1 MQTFACGY
9 CIFLMQK
16 KNNILK
22 RNVTL
27 HQNNYLYKRLTL
39 INVMMK
45 QVNIQFPLRMLGLLL
60 GLFLSVGAFAQ
71 IEVKGHVKD
80 ATGEPIIGAT
90 VRVAG
95 TQTATVSDF
104 DGNFVLKAN
113 QGADITISYVGYQQ
127 ATVKAAPSLT
137 VTLQDDQTVL
147 QDVVVIG
154 YGTVRKSDATG
165 SVMSVEADQL
175 NKGLATSPADLLQ
188 GKTPGVQ
195 ITTNSGAP
203 GAGSTIRIRGGS
215 SLSASNDPLIVIDGL
230 PISSTEISGG
240 DVLNTINPNDIESFS
255 ILKDASATAIY
266 GSRASNGVILITTK
280 KGKAGS
286 KPRVNVDM
294 SGSFKTVAKKVD
306 VLGADAFREFFMA
319 NYGDNADAVA
329 ALGNANT
336 KWQDE
341 IYRSAFSEEI
351 NASVTGGYVS
361 KESTFKMPYRVSA
374 GFLNND
380 GTLKTTGMSRG
391 TVGINLTPTLLN
403 DRLTINLNGKG
414 VFTHNSYADEGA
426 IGAAVQYD
434 PLKPVDSMWMSNGAP
449 NTMSTLNP
457 VAMLN
462 QQNKDSYVRRFVGNA
477 QFDYKFKFLPGLRAN
492 LNLGLDFSTTTGW
505 NISDQYSEVSYHD
518 KVQNG
523 TGAWEKYTQLR
534 RDQTL
539 EFYLAYAKE
548 LKEIYSRF
556 DVLAGYSWQRF
567 YNKTTDKKIANDGS
581 GQEYDVSKPIFM
593 TESYLVSFYGR
604 LNYTL
609 LDRYLLTFTLRDDG
623 TSRFQ
628 NNKWGLFPSAALAW
642 RISEEPFMKNADW
655 LSNLK
660 LRLGYG
666 ITGQQNINQGDYP
679 SIPTVHTNQGGSY
692 YMFGNGIVVP
702 ITAKGYASQIKWE
715 ETTTYNIGLDFGFA
729 RNRINGSID
738 VYKRKTNDLLNKVPV
753 ASGTNLTNYL
763 LMNVGDMEN
772 KGIEAALNVVP
783 IEKKDLRWE
792 IGFNI
797 AYNKNKI
804 TRLTAS
810 DDPSYLGVEAG
821 DISGGVGN
829 KIQIQQVGNPINS
842 FYVYQQVYDE
852 AGKPLEGVYVDR
864 NFDGQITD
872 DDRYVYYKPDA
883 DVNLGLNTEL
893 SYKKWTLSASLR
905 SSLGNYVYN
914 NVASNTEMKADMWTN
929 NFICNRVSTAP
940 YSNFAQAQYK
950 SDYYV
955 QNASFLKLDKVT
967 LAYNIAPW
975 VRVNFTA
982 QNIFTITKYDGVDPE
997 VANGI
1002 DNNMYPRS
1010 RNFILGAS
1018 FNF

>member
-1 MQTFACGY
+1 
-9 CIFLMQK
+9 
-16 KNNILK
+16 
-22 RNVTL
+22 
-27 HQNNYLYKRLTL
+27 
-39 INVMMK
+39 MMK
-45 QVNIQFPLRMLGLLL
+45 QVNIQFPLRMLGLIL
-60 GLFLSVGAFAQ
+60 GLFLSVSAFAQ

-80 ATGEPIIGAT
+80 ATGEAIIGAT
-90 VRVAG
+90 VRVDG
-95 TQTATVSDF
+95 TQTATVTDF

-113 QGADITISYVGYQQ
+113 QGANITISYVGYQN
-127 ATVKAAPSLT
+127 ATVKAAPSVE
-137 VTLQDDQTVL
+137 VTLVDDETVL

-154 YGTVRKSDATG
+154 YGSVRKSDATG
-165 SVMSVEADQL
+165 SVTSVEADQL

-195 ITTNSGAP
+195 VTTNSGAP
-203 GAGSTIRIRGGS
+203 GAGAKIRIRGGS

-240 DVLNTINPNDIESFS
+240 DLLNTINPNDIESFS

-280 KGKAGS
+280 KGKAGA
-286 KPRVNVDM
+286 KPRINVDM
-294 SGSFKTVAKKVD
+294 SGTFKTVAKKVD
-306 VLGADAFREFFMA
+306 VLSAEAFRDFFVA
-319 NYGDNADAVA
+319 NYGDNADAMA

-341 IYRSAFSEEI
+341 IYRNAFAEEI

-361 KESTFKMPYRVSA
+361 KEQVFKMPYRVSA

-391 TVGINLTPTLLN
+391 TVGFNLTPTLLN
-403 DRLTINLNGKG
+403 DRLTINLNAKG
-414 VFTHNSYADEGA
+414 VFTHNKFADEGA
-426 IGAAVQYD
+426 IGAAVQYN
-434 PLKPVDSMWMSNGAP
+434 PLKPVDHKWESNGAP

-457 VAMLN
+457 VAMLDE
-462 QQNKDSYVRRFVGNA
+462 QHKSSYIRRFIGNA
-477 QFDYKFKFLPGLRAN
+477 QFDYKFKFLDGLRAN
-492 LNLGLDFSTTTGW
+492 LNIGIDYSTTSGW
-505 NISDQYSEVSYHD
+505 NVTDEGSEISYHN
-518 KVQNG
+518 KVENG
-523 TGAWEKYTQLR
+523 TGLWEKYTQKR
-534 RDQTL
+534 NDKTL
-539 EFYLAYAKE
+539 EFYLAYARE

-556 DVLAGYSWQRF
+556 DVLAGYSWQHF
-567 YNKTTDKKIANDGS
+567 YNETTSEKESNDGHHTRLY
-581 GQEYDVSKPIFM
+581 GDPTLFK
-593 TESYLVSFYGR
+593 TESYLISFYGR
-604 LNYTL
+604 LNYTFM
-609 LDRYLLTFTLRDDG
+609 DRYLLTFTIRDDG

-628 NNKWGLFPSAALAW
+628 NNKWGVFPSAALAW
-642 RISEEPFMKNADW
+642 RVNEEPFLRNVDW

-660 LRLGYG
+660 LRLGWG

-679 SIPTVHTNQGGSY
+679 SIATYHTNQHGSY
-692 YMFGNGIVVP
+692 YWFGNNEIIP
-702 ITAKGYASQIKWE
+702 ITPKGYAAQIKWE
-715 ETTTYNIGLDFGFA
+715 ETTTYNIGLDFGFM

-738 VYKRKTNDLLNKVPV
+738 VYKRKTNDLLNRVPV
-753 ASGTNLTNYL
+753 AAGTNLTNYL

-772 KGIEAALNVVP
+772 KGIEVALNVVP
-783 IEKKDLRWE
+783 FEKKDLRWE
-792 IGFNI
+792 LGVNVS
-797 AYNKNKI
+797 YNKNEI
-804 TRLTAS
+804 TKLTAS
-810 DDPSYLGVEAG
+810 DDPSYPGVETG
-821 DISGGVGN
+821 GISGGVGN
-829 KIQIQQVGNPINS
+829 NIQIQKVGNPINS
-842 FYVYQQVYDE
+842 FYVLQQVYDE

-864 NFDGQITD
+864 NHDGQITD

-883 DVNLGLNTEL
+883 DVNIGFNTEL
-893 SYKKWTLSASLR
+893 NYKKWTLSAAFR
-905 SSLGNYVYN
+905 ASLGNYVYN

-940 YSNFAQAQYK
+940 ETNFQQAQYK

-967 LAYNIAPW
+967 LAYNIASW

-982 QNIFTITKYDGVDPE
+982 QNVFTITKYKGVDPE

>member
-1 MQTFACGY
+1 
-9 CIFLMQK
+9 
-16 KNNILK
+16 
-22 RNVTL
+22 
-27 HQNNYLYKRLTL
+27 
-39 INVMMK
+39 MK

-71 IEVKGHVKD
+71 IDVKGHVKD

-90 VRVAG
+90 VRVANS
-95 TQTATVSDF
+95 QAATITDF

-113 QGADITISYVGYQQ
+113 QGADITISYVGYQT
-127 ATVKAAPSLT
+127 ATVKAAPNLT
-137 VTLQDDQTVL
+137 VTLQDDQTIL

-154 YGTVRKSDATG
+154 YGTVKKSDATG

-203 GAGSTIRIRGGS
+203 GAGSKIRIRGGS

-230 PISSTEISGG
+230 PISSTDISGG

-266 GSRASNGVILITTK
+266 GSRASTGVILITTK
-280 KGKAGS
+280 KGKAGA
-286 KPRVNVDM
+286 KPRINVDM
-294 SGSFKTVAKKVD
+294 SGTFKTVAKKVD

-329 ALGNANT
+329 ALGSANT
-336 KWQDE
+336 NWQDE
-341 IYRSAFSEEI
+341 IYQTAFAEEI

-361 KESTFKMPYRVSA
+361 KEKTFKMPYRVSA

-380 GTLKTTGMSRG
+380 GTLKTTAMNRS
-391 TVGINLTPTLLN
+391 TVGFNLTPTLLD

-426 IGAAVQYD
+426 IGAAVQYN
-434 PLKPVDSMWMSNGAP
+434 PLKPVDYKWESNGAP

-462 QQNKDSYVRRFVGNA
+462 EQNKDSYVRRFVGNA
-477 QFDYKFKFLPGLRAN
+477 QFDYKFKFLDGLRAN
-492 LNLGLDFSTTTGW
+492 LNLGLDISTTSGW
-505 NISDQYSEVSYHD
+505 NVSDYQSEISYHN
-518 KVQNG
+518 KIENG

-539 EFYLAYAKE
+539 EFYLAYARE
-548 LKEIYSRF
+548 LKEISSRF
-556 DVLAGYSWQRF
+556 DVMAGYSWQHF
-567 YNKTTDKKIANDGS
+567 YNETTNDKVANDGS
-581 GQEYDVSKPIFM
+581 NARIYGDPTLYK
-593 TESYLVSFYGR
+593 TESYLISFYGR

-609 LDRYLLTFTLRDDG
+609 LDRYLFTFTLRDDG

-642 RISEEPFMKNADW
+642 RISEEPFLQNVDW

-666 ITGQQNINQGDYP
+666 ITGQQNINSGDYP
-679 SIPTVHTNQGGSY
+679 SIATYHTNQSGSF
-692 YMFGNGIVVP
+692 YMFGNGVVIP
-702 ITAKGYASQIKWE
+702 VTPRGFDPDIKWE

-738 VYKRKTNDLLNKVPV
+738 VYKRKTKDLLNKVPV

-797 AYNKNKI
+797 AYNKNEI
-804 TRLTAS
+804 TKLTAS
-810 DDPSYLGVEAG
+810 EDPSYLGVETG
-821 DISGGVGN
+821 GISGGVGN
-829 KIQIQQVGNPINS
+829 NIQIQQVGNPINS
-842 FYVYQQVYDE
+842 FFVFQQVYGED
-852 AGKPLEGVYVDR
+852 GKPLEGVYVDR
-864 NFDGQITD
+864 NYDGQITD

-883 DVNLGLNTEL
+883 DVNIGLNTEL

-955 QNASFLKLDKVT
+955 QNASYLKLDKVT
-967 LAYNIAPW
+967 LAYNLTDW
-975 VRVNFTA
+975 CRLNFTA
-982 QNIFTITKYDGVDPE
+982 QNIFTITNYDGVDPE
-997 VANGI
+997 VGNGI

>member
-1 MQTFACGY
+1 
-9 CIFLMQK
+9 
-16 KNNILK
+16 
-22 RNVTL
+22 
-27 HQNNYLYKRLTL
+27 
-39 INVMMK
+39 MMK
-45 QVNIQFPLRMLGLLL
+45 QVNIQVPLRMLGLIL

-80 ATGEPIIGAT
+80 AAGEDIIGAT
-90 VRVAG
+90 VRVEG

-104 DGNFVLKAN
+104 DGNFVLKAKE
-113 QGADITISYVGYQQ
+113 GATLVVSYVGYQN
-127 ATVKAAPSLT
+127 ATVKAAPT
-137 VTLQDDQTVL
+137 VEVTLVDDETVL

-154 YGTVRKSDATG
+154 YGSVRKSDATG

-195 ITTNSGAP
+195 IVTNSGAP
-203 GAGSTIRIRGGS
+203 GAGAKIRIRGGS

-240 DVLNTINPNDIESFS
+240 DMLNTINPNDIESFS

-286 KPRVNVDM
+286 KPRINVDM
-294 SGSFKTVAKKVD
+294 SGTFKTVAKKVD
-306 VLGADAFREFFMA
+306 VLSADAFREFFMA
-319 NYGDNADAVA
+319 NYGTNADAVA

-336 KWQDE
+336 NWQDE
-341 IYRSAFSEEI
+341 IYRNTFAEEI
-351 NASVTGGYVS
+351 NASVSGGYVS
-361 KESTFKMPYRVSA
+361 GNKTFKMPYRVSA

-380 GTLKTTGMSRG
+380 GNLKTTGMSRTNFG
-391 TVGINLTPTLLN
+391 FNLTPTLFD

-414 VFTHNSYADEGA
+414 VFTHNKFADEGA
-426 IGAAVQYD
+426 IGSAIQYN
-434 PLKPVDSMWMSNGAP
+434 PLKSVDSKWESNGAP

-457 VAMLN
+457 VFQLN
-462 QQNKDSYVRRFVGNA
+462 EQHKSSYVRRFVGNA
-477 QFDYKFKFLPGLRAN
+477 QFDYKFKFLDGLRAN
-492 LNLGLDFSTTTGW
+492 LNLGLDISTTSGW
-505 NISDQYSEVSYHD
+505 NISDYQSEVSYHN
-518 KVQNG
+518 KAENG
-523 TGAWEKYTQLR
+523 TGLFEKYTQLR

-556 DVLAGYSWQRF
+556 DVLAGYSWQHF
-567 YNKTTDKKIANDGS
+567 YNKTTNEKVSNDGNNTYLY
-581 GQEYDVSKPIFM
+581 GDPTLFK
-593 TESYLVSFYGR
+593 TESFLISFYGR

-609 LDRYLLTFTLRDDG
+609 LDRYLLTFTIRDDG

-628 NNKWGLFPSAALAW
+628 NNKWGVFPSAALAW
-642 RISEEPFMKNADW
+642 RISEENFMKSADW

-660 LRLGYG
+660 LRLGWG

-679 SIPTVHTNQGGSY
+679 SIATYHTNQHGSL
-692 YMFGNGIVVP
+692 YMFGNNVIIP
-702 ITAKGYASQIKWE
+702 ITPKGYAPKIKWE
-715 ETTTYNIGLDFGFA
+715 ETTTYNIGLDFGFLG
-729 RNRINGSID
+729 NRINGSID
-738 VYKRKTNDLLNKVPV
+738 VYQRKTKDLLNKVPV

-763 LMNVGDMEN
+763 LTNVGDMEN
-772 KGIEAALNVVP
+772 KGIEGALNVVP
-783 IEKKDLRWE
+783 IEQKDLRLE

-797 AYNKNKI
+797 TYNKNKI

-810 DDPSYLGVEAG
+810 DDPSYPGVEDG
-821 DISGGVGN
+821 GISGGVGN
-829 KIQIQQVGNPINS
+829 KIQIQKVGNPMNS
-842 FYVYQQVYDE
+842 FYVLQQVYDE

-864 NFDGQITD
+864 NHDGQITD
-872 DDRYVYYKPDA
+872 DDRYVYYKPDP
-883 DVNLGLNTEL
+883 DVIIGLNTEL
-893 SYKKWTLSASLR
+893 SYKKWTFSAAFR
-905 SSLGNYVYN
+905 SFLGNYVYN

-940 YSNFAQAQYK
+940 YSNFQQAQYK

-967 LAYNIAPW
+967 VAYNIAPW

-982 QNIFTITKYDGVDPE
+982 QNVFTISKYDGVDPE

>member
-1 MQTFACGY
+1 
-9 CIFLMQK
+9 
-16 KNNILK
+16 
-22 RNVTL
+22 
-27 HQNNYLYKRLTL
+27 
-39 INVMMK
+39 MK
-45 QVNIQFPLRMLGLLL
+45 QVNIQVPLRMLGLIL

-80 ATGEPIIGAT
+80 AAGEDIIGAT
-90 VRVAG
+90 VRVDG

-104 DGNFVLKAN
+104 DGNFVLKAKE
-113 QGADITISYVGYQQ
+113 GATLVVSYVGYQN
-127 ATVKAAPSLT
+127 ATVKAAPFVE
-137 VTLQDDQTVL
+137 VTLQDDATVL

-195 ITTNSGAP
+195 IVSTSGAP
-203 GAGSTIRIRGGS
+203 GASSKIRIRGGS

-240 DVLNTINPNDIESFS
+240 DMLNTINPNDIESFS

-286 KPRVNVDM
+286 KPRINVDM
-294 SGSFKTVAKKVD
+294 SGTFKTVAKKVD
-306 VLGADAFREFFMA
+306 VLSADAFREFFMA
-319 NYGDNADAVA
+319 NYGTNADAVA

-336 KWQDE
+336 NWQNE
-341 IYRSAFSEEI
+341 IYRNTFAEEI
-351 NASVTGGYVS
+351 NASVSGGYVS
-361 KESTFKMPYRVSA
+361 GNKVFKMPYRVSA

-380 GTLKTTGMSRG
+380 GNLKTTGMSRG
-391 TVGINLTPTLLN
+391 NFGFNLTPTLFD

-414 VFTHNSYADEGA
+414 VFTHNKFADEGA
-426 IGAAVQYD
+426 IGSAIQYN
-434 PLKPVDSMWMSNGAP
+434 PLKPVDNKWESNGAP

-457 VAMLN
+457 VFQLN
-462 QQNKDSYVRRFVGNA
+462 EQHKSSYVRRFVGNA
-477 QFDYKFKFLPGLRAN
+477 QFDYKFKFLDGLRAN
-492 LNLGLDFSTTTGW
+492 LNLGLDISTTSGW
-505 NISDQYSEVSYHD
+505 NISDYQSEVSYHN
-518 KVQNG
+518 KVENG
-523 TGAWEKYTQLR
+523 TGLWEKYTQLR

-548 LKEIYSRF
+548 LKEINSRF
-556 DVLAGYSWQRF
+556 DVLAGYSWQHF
-567 YNKTTDKKIANDGS
+567 YNKTTNEKKSNDGNNKYLY
-581 GQEYDVSKPIFM
+581 GDPTLFK
-593 TESYLVSFYGR
+593 TESYLISFYGR
-604 LNYTL
+604 LNYTFM
-609 LDRYLLTFTLRDDG
+609 DRYLLTFTIRDDG

-628 NNKWGLFPSAALAW
+628 NNKWGVFPSAALAW
-642 RISEEPFMKNADW
+642 RINEENFMKNVDW

-660 LRLGYG
+660 LRLGWG

-679 SIPTVHTNQGGSY
+679 SIATYHTNQHGSL
-692 YMFGNGIVVP
+692 YMFGNNVIIP
-702 ITAKGYASQIKWE
+702 ITPKGYASQIKWE
-715 ETTTYNIGLDFGFA
+715 ETTTYNIGLDFGFLG
-729 RNRINGSID
+729 NRINGSID
-738 VYKRKTNDLLNKVPV
+738 VYMRKTKDLLNKVPV

-763 LMNVGDMEN
+763 LTNVGDMEN
-772 KGIEAALNVVP
+772 KGIEGALNVVP
-783 IEKKDLRWE
+783 IEQKDLRWE

-810 DDPSYLGVEAG
+810 DDPSYPGVEDG
-821 DISGGVGN
+821 GISGGVGN
-829 KIQIQQVGNPINS
+829 KIQIQKVGNPMNS
-842 FYVYQQVYDE
+842 FYVLQQVYDE
-852 AGKPLEGVYVDR
+852 TGKPLEGIYVDR
-864 NFDGQITD
+864 NHDGQITD
-872 DDRYVYYKPDA
+872 DDRYVYYKPDP
-883 DVNLGLNTEL
+883 DVIIGLNTEL
-893 SYKKWTLSASLR
+893 SYKKWTLSAAFR
-905 SSLGNYVYN
+905 SFLGNYVYN

-940 YSNFAQAQYK
+940 YSNFKQAQYK

-955 QNASFLKLDKVT
+955 QNASFLKLDKIT

-982 QNIFTITKYDGVDPE
+982 QNVFTITKYDGVDPE

>member
-1 MQTFACGY
+1 
-9 CIFLMQK
+9 
-16 KNNILK
+16 
-22 RNVTL
+22 
-27 HQNNYLYKRLTL
+27 
-39 INVMMK
+39 MMK
-45 QVNIQFPLRMLGLLL
+45 QVNIHFPLRMLGLIL
-60 GLFLSVGAFAQ
+60 GLFLSVSAFAQ

-90 VRVAG
+90 VRVDG

-113 QGADITISYVGYQQ
+113 QGATIIISYVGYQN
-127 ATVKAAPSLT
+127 ATVKAAPNVE
-137 VTLQDDQTVL
+137 VTLVDDETVL

-203 GAGSTIRIRGGS
+203 GAGAKIRIRGGS

-230 PISSTEISGG
+230 PISSTDISGG

-280 KGKAGS
+280 KGKAGA
-286 KPRVNVDM
+286 KPRINVDM
-294 SGSFKTVAKKVD
+294 SGTFKTVAKKVD
-306 VLGADAFREFFMA
+306 VLGPEAFREFFMA

-329 ALGNANT
+329 ALGNASTN
-336 KWQDE
+336 WQDE
-341 IYRSAFSEEI
+341 IYKTAFAEEI

-361 KESTFKMPYRVSA
+361 GSKAFKMPYRVSA

-380 GTLKTTGMSRG
+380 GNLKTSGMTRG
-391 TVGINLTPTLLN
+391 TVGFNLTPTLLD
-403 DRLTINLNGKG
+403 DRLTINLNAKG

-434 PLKPVDSMWMSNGAP
+434 PLKPVDNKWESNGAP

-462 QQNKDSYVRRFVGNA
+462 EQNKDAYVRRFVGNA
-477 QFDYKFKFLPGLRAN
+477 QFDYKFKFLDGLRAN
-492 LNLGLDFSTTTGW
+492 LNLGLDYSTTSGW
-505 NISDQYSEVSYHD
+505 NVSDPGSEISYHN
-518 KVQNG
+518 KVENG
-523 TGAWEKYTQLR
+523 TGAWEKYTQTR

-539 EFYLAYAKE
+539 EFYLAYAKD
-548 LKEIYSRF
+548 LKQINSRF
-556 DVLAGYSWQRF
+556 DVLAGYSWQHF
-567 YNKTTDKKIANDGS
+567 YNKTTDQKIANDGS
-581 GQEYDVSKPIFM
+581 GVEYPVSKPLFK
-593 TESYLVSFYGR
+593 TESYLISFYGR

-609 LDRYLLTFTLRDDG
+609 LDRYLLTFTIRDDG

-628 NNKWGLFPSAALAW
+628 NNKWGVFPSAALAW
-642 RISEEPFMKNADW
+642 RISEENFLKNVDW

-660 LRLGYG
+660 LRLGWG
-666 ITGQQNINQGDYP
+666 ITGQQNINSGDYP
-679 SIPTVHTNQGGSY
+679 SIATYHTNQSGSL
-692 YMFGNGIVVP
+692 YMLGNSVVTP
-702 ITAKGYASQIKWE
+702 ITAKGYASNIKWE

-738 VYKRKTNDLLNKVPV
+738 LYKRVTKDLLNKVPV

-772 KGIEAALNVVP
+772 KGIEVALNFVP

-792 IGFNI
+792 FGVNV
-797 AYNKNKI
+797 AYNKNEI

-810 DDPSYLGVEAG
+810 DDPSYLGVETG

-829 KIQIQQVGNPINS
+829 HIQIHQVGNPISS
-842 FYVYQQVYDE
+842 FFVFQQVYDE

-864 NFDGQITD
+864 NHDGQITD
-872 DDRYVYYKPDA
+872 DDRYIYYKPDA
-883 DVNLGLNTEL
+883 DVNIGFNTEL

-940 YSNFAQAQYK
+940 YSNFAQAQYR

-955 QNASFLKLDKVT
+955 QNASYLKLDKVT
-967 LAYNIAPW
+967 LAYNITDW

-982 QNIFTITKYDGVDPE
+982 QNIFTITNYDGVDPE
-997 VANGI
+997 VGNGI

>member
-1 MQTFACGY
+1 
-9 CIFLMQK
+9 
-16 KNNILK
+16 
-22 RNVTL
+22 
-27 HQNNYLYKRLTL
+27 
-39 INVMMK
+39 MK
-45 QVNIQFPLRMLGLLL
+45 QVNIQVPLRMLGLIL

-80 ATGEPIIGAT
+80 ATGEDIIGAT
-90 VRVAG
+90 VRVEG

-113 QGADITISYVGYQQ
+113 EGATLVVSYVGYQN
-127 ATVKAAPSLT
+127 ATVKAAPT
-137 VTLQDDQTVL
+137 VEVTLVDDETVL

-154 YGTVRKSDATG
+154 YGSVRKSDATG

-195 ITTNSGAP
+195 IVTNSGAP
-203 GAGSTIRIRGGS
+203 GAGAKIRIRGGS

-240 DVLNTINPNDIESFS
+240 DMLNTINPNDIESFS

-286 KPRVNVDM
+286 KPRINVDM
-294 SGSFKTVAKKVD
+294 SGTFKTVAKKVD
-306 VLGADAFREFFMA
+306 VLSADAFREFFMA
-319 NYGDNADAVA
+319 NYGTNADAVA

-336 KWQDE
+336 NWQDE
-341 IYRSAFSEEI
+341 IYRNTFAEEI
-351 NASVTGGYVS
+351 NASVSGGYVS
-361 KESTFKMPYRVSA
+361 GNKTFKMPYRVSA

-380 GTLKTTGMSRG
+380 GNLKTTGMSRTNFG
-391 TVGINLTPTLLN
+391 FNLTPTLFD

-414 VFTHNSYADEGA
+414 VFTHNKFADEGA
-426 IGAAVQYD
+426 IGSAIQYN
-434 PLKPVDSMWMSNGAP
+434 PLKSVDSKWESNGAP

-457 VAMLN
+457 VFQLN
-462 QQNKDSYVRRFVGNA
+462 EQHKSSYVRRFVGNA
-477 QFDYKFKFLPGLRAN
+477 QFDYKFKFLDGLRAN
-492 LNLGLDFSTTTGW
+492 LNLGLDISTTSGW
-505 NISDQYSEVSYHD
+505 NISDYQSEVSYHN
-518 KVQNG
+518 KVENG
-523 TGAWEKYTQLR
+523 TGLFEKYTQLR

-556 DVLAGYSWQRF
+556 DVLAGYSWQHF
-567 YNKTTDKKIANDGS
+567 YNKTTNEKVSNDGNNTYLY
-581 GQEYDVSKPIFM
+581 GDPTLFK
-593 TESYLVSFYGR
+593 TESFLISFYGR

-609 LDRYLLTFTLRDDG
+609 LDRYLLTFTIRDDG

-628 NNKWGLFPSAALAW
+628 NNKWGVFPSAALAW
-642 RISEEPFMKNADW
+642 RISEENFMKNVDW

-660 LRLGYG
+660 LRLGWG

-679 SIPTVHTNQGGSY
+679 SIATYHTNQHGSL
-692 YMFGNGIVVP
+692 YMFGNNVIIP
-702 ITAKGYASQIKWE
+702 ITPKGYAPKIKWE
-715 ETTTYNIGLDFGFA
+715 ETTTYNIGLDFGFLG
-729 RNRINGSID
+729 NRINGSID
-738 VYKRKTNDLLNKVPV
+738 VYQRKTKDLLNKVPV

-763 LMNVGDMEN
+763 LTNVGDMEN
-772 KGIEAALNVVP
+772 KGIEGALNVVP
-783 IEKKDLRWE
+783 IEQKDLRLE

-797 AYNKNKI
+797 TYNKNKI

-810 DDPSYLGVEAG
+810 DDPSYPGVEDG
-821 DISGGVGN
+821 GISGGVGN
-829 KIQIQQVGNPINS
+829 KIQIQKVGNPMNS
-842 FYVYQQVYDE
+842 FYVLQQVYDE

-864 NFDGQITD
+864 NHDGQITD
-872 DDRYVYYKPDA
+872 DDRYVYYKPDP
-883 DVNLGLNTEL
+883 DVIIGLNTEL
-893 SYKKWTLSASLR
+893 SYKKWTFSAAFR
-905 SSLGNYVYN
+905 SFLGNYVYN

-940 YSNFAQAQYK
+940 YSNFQQAQYK

-967 LAYNIAPW
+967 VAYNIAPW

-982 QNIFTITKYDGVDPE
+982 QNVFTISKYDGVDPE

>member
-1 MQTFACGY
+1 
-9 CIFLMQK
+9 
-16 KNNILK
+16 
-22 RNVTL
+22 
-27 HQNNYLYKRLTL
+27 
-39 INVMMK
+39 MK
-45 QVNIQFPLRMLGLLL
+45 QVNIQVPLRMLGLIL

-80 ATGEPIIGAT
+80 AAGEDIIGAT
-90 VRVAG
+90 VRVEG

-104 DGNFVLKAN
+104 DGNFVLKAKE
-113 QGADITISYVGYQQ
+113 GATLVVSYVGYQN
-127 ATVKAAPSLT
+127 ATVKAAPT
-137 VTLQDDQTVL
+137 VEVTLVDDETVL

-154 YGTVRKSDATG
+154 YGSVRKSDATG

-195 ITTNSGAP
+195 IVTNSGAP
-203 GAGSTIRIRGGS
+203 GAGAKIRIRGGS

-240 DVLNTINPNDIESFS
+240 DMLNTINPNDIESFS

-286 KPRVNVDM
+286 KPRINVDM
-294 SGSFKTVAKKVD
+294 SGTFKTVAKKVD
-306 VLGADAFREFFMA
+306 VLSADAFREFFMA
-319 NYGDNADAVA
+319 NYGTNADAVA

-336 KWQDE
+336 NWQDE
-341 IYRSAFSEEI
+341 IYRNTFAEEI
-351 NASVTGGYVS
+351 NASVSGGYVS
-361 KESTFKMPYRVSA
+361 GNKTFKMPYRVSA

-380 GTLKTTGMSRG
+380 GNLKTTGMSRTNFG
-391 TVGINLTPTLLN
+391 FNLTPTLFD

-414 VFTHNSYADEGA
+414 VFTHNKFADEGA
-426 IGAAVQYD
+426 IGSAIQYN
-434 PLKPVDSMWMSNGAP
+434 PLKSVDSKWESNGAP

-457 VAMLN
+457 VFQLN
-462 QQNKDSYVRRFVGNA
+462 EQHKSSYVRRFVGNA
-477 QFDYKFKFLPGLRAN
+477 QFDYKFKFLDGLRAN
-492 LNLGLDFSTTTGW
+492 LNLGLDISTTSGW
-505 NISDQYSEVSYHD
+505 NISDYQSEVSYHN
-518 KVQNG
+518 KAENG
-523 TGAWEKYTQLR
+523 TGLFEKYTQLR

-556 DVLAGYSWQRF
+556 DVLAGYSWQHF
-567 YNKTTDKKIANDGS
+567 YNKTTNEKVSNDGNNTYLY
-581 GQEYDVSKPIFM
+581 GDPTLFK
-593 TESYLVSFYGR
+593 TESFLISFYGR

-609 LDRYLLTFTLRDDG
+609 LDRYLLTFTIRDDG

-628 NNKWGLFPSAALAW
+628 NNKWGVFPSAALAW
-642 RISEEPFMKNADW
+642 RISEENFMKSADW

-660 LRLGYG
+660 LRLGWG

-679 SIPTVHTNQGGSY
+679 SIATYHTNQHGSL
-692 YMFGNGIVVP
+692 YMFGNNVIIP
-702 ITAKGYASQIKWE
+702 ITPKGYAPQIKWE
-715 ETTTYNIGLDFGFA
+715 ETTTYNIGLDFGFLG
-729 RNRINGSID
+729 NRINGSID
-738 VYKRKTNDLLNKVPV
+738 VYQRKTKDLLNKVPV

-763 LMNVGDMEN
+763 LTNVGDMEN
-772 KGIEAALNVVP
+772 KGIEGALNVVP
-783 IEKKDLRWE
+783 IEQKDLRLE

-797 AYNKNKI
+797 TYNKNKI

-810 DDPSYLGVEAG
+810 DDPSYPGVEDG
-821 DISGGVGN
+821 GISGGVGN
-829 KIQIQQVGNPINS
+829 KIQIQKVGNPMNS
-842 FYVYQQVYDE
+842 FYVLQQVYDE

-864 NFDGQITD
+864 NHDGQITD
-872 DDRYVYYKPDA
+872 DDRYVYYKPDP
-883 DVNLGLNTEL
+883 DVIIGLNTEL
-893 SYKKWTLSASLR
+893 SYKKWTFSAAFR
-905 SSLGNYVYN
+905 SFLGNYVYN

-940 YSNFAQAQYK
+940 YSNFQQAQYK

-967 LAYNIAPW
+967 VAYNIAPW

-982 QNIFTITKYDGVDPE
+982 QNVFTISKYDGVDPE

>member
-1 MQTFACGY
+1 
-9 CIFLMQK
+9 
-16 KNNILK
+16 
-22 RNVTL
+22 
-27 HQNNYLYKRLTL
+27 
-39 INVMMK
+39 MK
-45 QVNIQFPLRMLGLLL
+45 QVNIQVPLRMLGLIL

-80 ATGEPIIGAT
+80 AAGEDIIGAT
-90 VRVAG
+90 VRVEG

-104 DGNFVLKAN
+104 DGNFVLKAKE
-113 QGADITISYVGYQQ
+113 GATLVVSYVGYQN
-127 ATVKAAPSLT
+127 ATVKAAPT
-137 VTLQDDQTVL
+137 VEVTLVDDETVL

-154 YGTVRKSDATG
+154 YGSVRKSDATG

-195 ITTNSGAP
+195 IVTNSGAP
-203 GAGSTIRIRGGS
+203 GAGAKIRIRGGS

-240 DVLNTINPNDIESFS
+240 DMLNTINPNDIESFS

-286 KPRVNVDM
+286 KPRINVDM
-294 SGSFKTVAKKVD
+294 SGTFKTVAKKVD
-306 VLGADAFREFFMA
+306 VLSADAFREFFMA
-319 NYGDNADAVA
+319 NYGTNADAVA

-336 KWQDE
+336 NWQDE
-341 IYRSAFSEEI
+341 IYRNTFAEEI
-351 NASVTGGYVS
+351 NASVSGGYVS
-361 KESTFKMPYRVSA
+361 GNKTFKMPYRVSA

-380 GTLKTTGMSRG
+380 GNLKTTGMSRTNFG
-391 TVGINLTPTLLN
+391 FNLTPTLFD

-414 VFTHNSYADEGA
+414 VFTHNKFADEGA
-426 IGAAVQYD
+426 IGSAIQYN
-434 PLKPVDSMWMSNGAP
+434 PLKSVDSKWESNGAP

-457 VAMLN
+457 VFQLN
-462 QQNKDSYVRRFVGNA
+462 EQHKSSYVRRFVGNA
-477 QFDYKFKFLPGLRAN
+477 QFDYKFKFLDGLRAN
-492 LNLGLDFSTTTGW
+492 LNLGLDISTTSGW
-505 NISDQYSEVSYHD
+505 NISDYQSEVSYHN
-518 KVQNG
+518 KVENG
-523 TGAWEKYTQLR
+523 TGLFEKYTQLR

-556 DVLAGYSWQRF
+556 DVLAGYSWQHF
-567 YNKTTDKKIANDGS
+567 YNKTTNEKVSNDGNNTYLY
-581 GQEYDVSKPIFM
+581 GDPTLFK
-593 TESYLVSFYGR
+593 TESFLISFYGR

-609 LDRYLLTFTLRDDG
+609 LDRYLLTFTIRDDG

-628 NNKWGLFPSAALAW
+628 NNKWGVFPSAALAW
-642 RISEEPFMKNADW
+642 RISEENFMKSADW

-660 LRLGYG
+660 LRLGWG

-679 SIPTVHTNQGGSY
+679 SIATYHTNQHGSL
-692 YMFGNGIVVP
+692 YMFGNNVIIP
-702 ITAKGYASQIKWE
+702 ITPKGYAPQIKWE
-715 ETTTYNIGLDFGFA
+715 ETTTYNIGLDFGFLG
-729 RNRINGSID
+729 NRINGSID
-738 VYKRKTNDLLNKVPV
+738 VYQRKTKDLLNKVPV

-763 LMNVGDMEN
+763 LTNVGDMEN
-772 KGIEAALNVVP
+772 KGIEGALNVVP
-783 IEKKDLRWE
+783 IEQKDLRLE

-797 AYNKNKI
+797 TYNKNKI

-810 DDPSYLGVEAG
+810 DDPSYPGVEDG
-821 DISGGVGN
+821 GISGGVGN
-829 KIQIQQVGNPINS
+829 KIQIQKVGNPMNS
-842 FYVYQQVYDE
+842 FYVLQQVYDE

-864 NFDGQITD
+864 NHDGQITD
-872 DDRYVYYKPDA
+872 DDRYVYYKPDP
-883 DVNLGLNTEL
+883 DVIIGLNTEL
-893 SYKKWTLSASLR
+893 SYKKWTFSAAFR
-905 SSLGNYVYN
+905 SFLGNYVYN

-940 YSNFAQAQYK
+940 YSNFQQAQYK

-967 LAYNIAPW
+967 VAYNIAPW

-982 QNIFTITKYDGVDPE
+982 QNVFTISKKLGGQEYE
-997 VANGI
+997 I
-1002 DNNMYPRS
+1002 QHKEK
-1010 RNFILGAS
+1010 RNL
-1018 FNF
+1018 

>member
-1 MQTFACGY
+1 
-9 CIFLMQK
+9 
-16 KNNILK
+16 
-22 RNVTL
+22 
-27 HQNNYLYKRLTL
+27 
-39 INVMMK
+39 MMK
-45 QVNIQFPLRMLGLLL
+45 QVNIQLPLRMMTLLL

-71 IEVKGHVKD
+71 QIAVKGHVKD

-90 VRVAG
+90 IRVVG
-95 TQTATVSDF
+95 TQTGVVSDF
-104 DGNFVLKAN
+104 DGNFVISAN
-113 QGADITISYVGYQQ
+113 QGQTLSVSYVGYQT
-127 ATVKAAPSLT
+127 AEIKAAPNVT
-137 VTLQDDQTVL
+137 ITLQDDAQML
-147 QDVVVIG
+147 KDVVVIG
-154 YGTVRKSDATG
+154 YGTVKKSDATG

-230 PISSTEISGG
+230 PISSTGISGG

-280 KGKAGS
+280 KGKAGA
-286 KPRVNVDM
+286 KPRINVDL
-294 SGSFKTVAKKVD
+294 SGTFKTVGKKVD
-306 VLGADAFREFFMA
+306 VLSAEGLRELFTSR
-319 NYGDNADAVA
+319 YSDNADAMA

-336 KWQDE
+336 NWQDE
-341 IYRSAFSEEI
+341 IYKTAFAEEV
-351 NASVTGGYVS
+351 NASVTGGYVAQ
-361 KESTFKMPYRVSA
+361 EGNFKMPYRFSA

-380 GTLKTTGMSRG
+380 GTLKTSNMNRG
-391 TVGINLTPTLLN
+391 TVGLNLTPTLLD

-414 VFTHNSYADEGA
+414 VFTHNAYADEGA
-426 IGAAVQYD
+426 IGQAVKYN
-434 PLKPVDSMWMSNGAP
+434 PLKPVYNDDGTYHYWMNSGLPNSMAL
-449 NTMSTLNP
+449 LNP
-457 VAMLN
+457 VAQLN

-477 QFDYKFKFLPGLRAN
+477 QFDYKFKFLEGLRAN
-492 LNLGLDFSTTTGW
+492 LNLGLDFSTTSGW
-505 NISDQYSEVSYHD
+505 NVTEQNSEISWHD
-518 KVQNG
+518 KAQNG
-523 TGAWEKYTQLR
+523 SGLWESYSQLR

-548 LKEIYSRF
+548 LEELKSRF
-556 DVLAGYSWQRF
+556 DILGGYSWQRF
-567 YNKTTDKKIANDGS
+567 FNRTTSYKVSNDGL
-581 GQEYDVSKPIFM
+581 GTEFATTPLFK

-609 LDRYLLTFTLRDDG
+609 MDRYLLTATLRNDG

-628 NNKWGLFPSAALAW
+628 NNKWGLFPSVALAW
-642 RISEEPFMKNADW
+642 RISEEPFLKDVNA

-666 ITGQQNINQGDYP
+666 ITGQQNIGQGDYP
-679 SIPTVHTNQGGSY
+679 SIATYHTNQAGSY
-692 YMFGNGIVVP
+692 YWFGNSMIIP
-702 ITAKGYASQIKWE
+702 ITPKGYAAQIKWE
-715 ETTTYNIGLDFGFA
+715 ETTTYNVGLDFGFM

-738 VYKRKTNDLLNKVPV
+738 LYKRKTNDLLNFVPV
-753 ASGTNLTNYL
+753 SAGTNLTNYL
-763 LMNVGDMEN
+763 LQNVGDMEN
-772 KGIEAALNVVP
+772 KGIEIALNVVP
-783 IEKKDLRWE
+783 IEQKDLRWE
-792 IGFNI
+792 VGVNV
-797 AYNKNKI
+797 AYNKNEI
-804 TRLTAS
+804 TKLTAS
-810 DDPSYLGVEAG
+810 DDPTYPGVETG
-821 DISGGVGN
+821 GISGGVGN
-829 KIQIQQVGNPINS
+829 KVQIQKVGNPINS
-842 FYVYQQVYDE
+842 FYVFQQVYAED
-852 AGKPLEGVYVDR
+852 GKPLEGVYVDR
-864 NFDGQITD
+864 NHDGQITD

-883 DVNLGLNTEL
+883 DVNIGFNTEL

-914 NVASNTEMKADMWTN
+914 NVASDAEMLADLWTN
-929 NFICNRVSTAP
+929 NFIANRVTTAP
-940 YSNFAQAQYK
+940 FSNFSQAQYK

-967 LAYNIAPW
+967 LAYNLTDW
-975 VRVNFTA
+975 CRLNLTA
-982 QNIFTITKYDGVDPE
+982 QNVFTITNYKGVDPE
-997 VANGI
+997 VAGGI

>member
-1 MQTFACGY
+1 
-9 CIFLMQK
+9 
-16 KNNILK
+16 
-22 RNVTL
+22 
-27 HQNNYLYKRLTL
+27 
-39 INVMMK
+39 
-45 QVNIQFPLRMLGLLL
+45 MLALFVGLLL
-60 GLFLSVGAFAQ
+60 TVGAFAQ
-71 IEVKGHVKD
+71 QITVKGHVKD

-90 VRVAG
+90 VKVAG
-95 TQTATVSDF
+95 AQQGTVSDF
-104 DGNFVLKAN
+104 DGNFTLKAD
-113 QGADITISYVGYQQ
+113 QGQTLSVSYIGYQT
-127 ATVKAAPSLT
+127 ATVKAAPSIQ
-137 VTLQDDQTVL
+137 VTLLDDQTVL

-154 YGTVRKSDATG
+154 YGTVKKSDATG

-188 GKTPGVQ
+188 GKTPGVS

-203 GAGSTIRIRGGS
+203 GAGSKIRIRGGS

-230 PISSTEISGG
+230 PISSTDISGG

-280 KGKAGS
+280 KGKAGA
-286 KPRVNVDM
+286 KPRVSIDM
-294 SGSFKTVAKKVD
+294 SASVKTVAKKVD
-306 VLGADAFREFFMA
+306 VLGADAFRDFFMA
-319 NYGDNADAVA
+319 NYGGNADAVA
-329 ALGNANT
+329 ALGNAST

-341 IYRSAFSEEI
+341 IYRTAFSEEI
-351 NASVTGGYVS
+351 NASVAGGYVA
-361 KESTFKMPYRVSA
+361 KELDFKMPYRLSA

-391 TVGINLTPTLLN
+391 TVGLNLTPTLLE

-434 PLKPVDSMWMSNGAP
+434 PLKPVYNDDGTFHYWMSNGAP

-457 VAMLN
+457 VALLE

-477 QFDYKFKFLPGLRAN
+477 QFDYKFKFLEGLRAN

-505 NISDQYSEVSYHD
+505 NVSDYQSETSYHD
-518 KVQNG
+518 KTQNG

-548 LKEIYSRF
+548 LKELKSRF
-556 DVLAGYSWQRF
+556 DVLGGYSWQRF
-567 YNKTTDKKIANDGS
+567 YNSTTDMKIANDGS
-581 GQEYDVSKPIFM
+581 EKEYSVDKPVFK

-609 LDRYLLTFTLRDDG
+609 MDRYLLTATLRNDG

-628 NNKWGLFPSAALAW
+628 NNKWGLFPSVALAW
-642 RISEEPFMKNADW
+642 RISEEAFLKNVDA

-679 SIPTVHTNQGGSY
+679 SIATYHTNQGGSY
-692 YMFGNGIVVP
+692 YMFGNNVIVP
-702 ITAKGYASQIKWE
+702 ITAKGFDSNIKWE
-715 ETTTYNIGLDFGFA
+715 ETTTYNVGLDFGFL

-738 VYKRKTNDLLNKVPV
+738 VYKRVTNDLLNKVPV

-772 KGIEAALNVVP
+772 KGIEVALNVVP
-783 IEKKDLRWE
+783 IEQKDLRWE
-792 IGFNI
+792 IGVNV
-797 AYNKNKI
+797 AYNKNEI

-810 DDPSYLGVEAG
+810 DDPSYLGVETG

-829 KIQIQQVGNPINS
+829 HIQIQQVGNPINS
-842 FYVYQQVYDE
+842 FYVFQQVYDE

-864 NFDGQITD
+864 NRDGKITD

-883 DVNLGLNTEL
+883 DVNIGLNTEL

-929 NFICNRVSTAP
+929 NFICNRVESAT
-940 YSNFAQAQYK
+940 YSDFSQAQYR

-955 QNASFLKLDKVT
+955 ENASWLKLDKVT
-967 LAYNIAPW
+967 LAYSICDWA
-975 VRVNFTA
+975 RVNFTA
-982 QNIFTITKYDGVDPE
+982 QNVFTITNYKGVDPE
-997 VANGI
+997 VGNGI
-1002 DNNMYPRS
+1002 DNNMYPRP
-1010 RNFILGAS
+1010 RTFLVGAS

>member
-1 MQTFACGY
+1 
-9 CIFLMQK
+9 
-16 KNNILK
+16 
-22 RNVTL
+22 
-27 HQNNYLYKRLTL
+27 
-39 INVMMK
+39 MMK
-45 QVNIQFPLRMLGLLL
+45 QVNIQFPLRMLGLIL
-60 GLFLSVGAFAQ
+60 GLFLSVSAFAQ

-80 ATGEPIIGAT
+80 ATGEAIIGAT
-90 VRVAG
+90 VRVDG
-95 TQTATVSDF
+95 TQTATVTDF

-113 QGADITISYVGYQQ
+113 QGANITISYVGYQN
-127 ATVKAAPSLT
+127 ATVKAAPSVE
-137 VTLQDDQTVL
+137 VTLVDDETVL

-154 YGTVRKSDATG
+154 YGSVRKSDATG
-165 SVMSVEADQL
+165 SVTSVEADQL

-195 ITTNSGAP
+195 VTTNSGAP
-203 GAGSTIRIRGGS
+203 GAGAKIRIRGGS

-240 DVLNTINPNDIESFS
+240 DLLNTINPNDIESFS

-280 KGKAGS
+280 KGKAGA
-286 KPRVNVDM
+286 KPRINVDM
-294 SGSFKTVAKKVD
+294 SGTFKTVSKKVD
-306 VLGADAFREFFMA
+306 VLSADAFRDFFTA
-319 NYGDNADAVA
+319 NYGDNADAMA

-341 IYRSAFSEEI
+341 IYKNAFAEEI

-361 KESTFKMPYRVSA
+361 KEQAFKMPYRVSA

-391 TVGINLTPTLLN
+391 TLGFNLTPTLFD
-403 DRLTINLNGKG
+403 DRLTINLNAKG
-414 VFTHNSYADEGA
+414 VFTHNKFADEGA
-426 IGAAVQYD
+426 IGAAVQYN
-434 PLKPVDSMWMSNGAP
+434 PLKSVDHKWESNGAP

-462 QQNKDSYVRRFVGNA
+462 EQHKSSYVRRFIGNA
-477 QFDYKFKFLPGLRAN
+477 QFDYKFKFLDGLRAN
-492 LNLGLDFSTTTGW
+492 LNLGIDYSTTSGW
-505 NISDQYSEVSYHD
+505 NITDMGSEISYHN
-518 KVQNG
+518 KVENG
-523 TGAWEKYTQLR
+523 TGLWEKYTQKR
-534 RDQTL
+534 NDKTL
-539 EFYLAYAKE
+539 EFYLAYARE

-556 DVLAGYSWQRF
+556 DVLAGYSWQHF
-567 YNKTTDKKIANDGS
+567 HNETTNEKESNDGHHTRLY
-581 GQEYDVSKPIFM
+581 GDPTLFK
-593 TESYLVSFYGR
+593 TESYLISFYGR
-604 LNYTL
+604 LNYTFM
-609 LDRYLLTFTLRDDG
+609 DRYLLTFTIRDDG

-628 NNKWGLFPSAALAW
+628 NNKWGVFPSAALAW
-642 RISEEPFMKNADW
+642 RVNEEPFLRNVDW

-660 LRLGYG
+660 LRLGWG

-679 SIPTVHTNQGGSY
+679 SIATYHTNQHGSY
-692 YMFGNGIVVP
+692 YWFGNNEIIP
-702 ITAKGYASQIKWE
+702 ITPKGYAAQIKWE
-715 ETTTYNIGLDFGFA
+715 ETTTYNIGLDFGFV

-738 VYKRKTNDLLNKVPV
+738 VYKRVTKDLLNRVPV
-753 ASGTNLTNYL
+753 AAGTNLTNYL

-772 KGIEAALNVVP
+772 KGIEVALNVVP

-792 IGFNI
+792 VGVNVS
-797 AYNKNKI
+797 YNKNEI
-804 TRLTAS
+804 TKLTAS
-810 DDPSYLGVEAG
+810 DDPSYPGVEAG
-821 DISGGVGN
+821 GISGGVGN
-829 KIQIQQVGNPINS
+829 NIQIQKVGNPINS
-842 FYVYQQVYDE
+842 FYVLQQVYDE

-864 NFDGQITD
+864 NHDGQITD

-883 DVNLGLNTEL
+883 DVNIGLNTEL
-893 SYKKWTLSASLR
+893 SYKKWTLSAAFR

-940 YSNFAQAQYK
+940 NTNFQQAQYK

-967 LAYNIAPW
+967 LAYNLASW
-975 VRVNFTA
+975 VRLNFTA
-982 QNIFTITKYDGVDPE
+982 QNVFTITKYDGVDPE

>member
-1 MQTFACGY
+1 M
-9 CIFLMQK
+9 
-16 KNNILK
+16 NI
-22 RNVTL
+22 
-27 HQNNYLYKRLTL
+27 
-39 INVMMK
+39 
-45 QVNIQFPLRMLGLLL
+45 
-60 GLFLSVGAFAQ
+60 AQ

-80 ATGEPIIGAT
+80 AAGEDIIGAT
-90 VRVAG
+90 VRVEG

-104 DGNFVLKAN
+104 DGNFVLKAKE
-113 QGADITISYVGYQQ
+113 GATSYVGYQN
-127 ATVKAAPSLT
+127 ATVKAAPT
-137 VTLQDDQTVL
+137 VEVTLVDDETVL

-154 YGTVRKSDATG
+154 YGSVRKSDATG

-195 ITTNSGAP
+195 IVTNSGAP
-203 GAGSTIRIRGGS
+203 GAGAKIRIRGGS

-240 DVLNTINPNDIESFS
+240 DMLNTINPNDIESFS

-286 KPRVNVDM
+286 KPRINVDM
-294 SGSFKTVAKKVD
+294 SGTFKTVAKKVD
-306 VLGADAFREFFMA
+306 VLSADAFREFFMA
-319 NYGDNADAVA
+319 NYGTNADAVA

-336 KWQDE
+336 NWQDE
-341 IYRSAFSEEI
+341 IYRNTFAEEI
-351 NASVTGGYVS
+351 NASVSGGYVS
-361 KESTFKMPYRVSA
+361 GNKTFKMPYRVSA

-380 GTLKTTGMSRG
+380 GNLKTTGMSRTNFG
-391 TVGINLTPTLLN
+391 FNLTPTLFD

-414 VFTHNSYADEGA
+414 VFTHNKFADEGA
-426 IGAAVQYD
+426 IGSAIQYN
-434 PLKPVDSMWMSNGAP
+434 PLKSVDSKWESNGAP

-457 VAMLN
+457 VFQLN
-462 QQNKDSYVRRFVGNA
+462 EQHKSSYVRRFVGNA
-477 QFDYKFKFLPGLRAN
+477 QFDYKFKFLDGLRAN
-492 LNLGLDFSTTTGW
+492 LNLGLDISTTSGW
-505 NISDQYSEVSYHD
+505 NISDYQSEVSYHN
-518 KVQNG
+518 KVENG
-523 TGAWEKYTQLR
+523 TGLFEKYTQLR

-556 DVLAGYSWQRF
+556 DVLAGYSWQHF
-567 YNKTTDKKIANDGS
+567 YNKTTNEKVSNDGNNTYLY
-581 GQEYDVSKPIFM
+581 GDPTLFK
-593 TESYLVSFYGR
+593 TESFLISFYGR

-609 LDRYLLTFTLRDDG
+609 LDRYLLTFTIRDDG

-628 NNKWGLFPSAALAW
+628 NNKWGVFPSAALAW
-642 RISEEPFMKNADW
+642 RISEENFMKSADW

-660 LRLGYG
+660 LRLGWG

-679 SIPTVHTNQGGSY
+679 SIATYHTNQHGSL
-692 YMFGNGIVVP
+692 YMFGNNVIIP
-702 ITAKGYASQIKWE
+702 ITPKGYAPKIKWE
-715 ETTTYNIGLDFGFA
+715 ETTTYNIGLDFGFLG
-729 RNRINGSID
+729 NRINGSID
-738 VYKRKTNDLLNKVPV
+738 VYQRKTKDLLNKVPV

-763 LMNVGDMEN
+763 LTNVGDMEN
-772 KGIEAALNVVP
+772 KGIEGALNVVP
-783 IEKKDLRWE
+783 IEQKDLRLE

-797 AYNKNKI
+797 TYNKNKI

-810 DDPSYLGVEAG
+810 DDPSYPGVEDG
-821 DISGGVGN
+821 GISGGVGN
-829 KIQIQQVGNPINS
+829 KIQIQKVGNPMNS
-842 FYVYQQVYDE
+842 FYVLQQVYDE

-864 NFDGQITD
+864 NHDGQITD
-872 DDRYVYYKPDA
+872 DDRYVYYKPDP
-883 DVNLGLNTEL
+883 DVIIGLNTEL
-893 SYKKWTLSASLR
+893 SYKKWTFSAAFR
-905 SSLGNYVYN
+905 SFLGNYVYN

-940 YSNFAQAQYK
+940 YSNFQQAQYK

-967 LAYNIAPW
+967 VAYNIAPW

-982 QNIFTITKYDGVDPE
+982 QNVFTISKYDGVDPE

>member
-1 MQTFACGY
+1 
-9 CIFLMQK
+9 
-16 KNNILK
+16 
-22 RNVTL
+22 
-27 HQNNYLYKRLTL
+27 
-39 INVMMK
+39 MMK
-45 QVNIQFPLRMLGLLL
+45 QVNIQVPLRMLGLIL

-80 ATGEPIIGAT
+80 AAGEDIIGAT
-90 VRVAG
+90 VRVEG

-104 DGNFVLKAN
+104 DGNFVLKAKE
-113 QGADITISYVGYQQ
+113 GATLVVSYVGYQN
-127 ATVKAAPSLT
+127 ATVKAAPT
-137 VTLQDDQTVL
+137 VEVTLVDDETVL

-154 YGTVRKSDATG
+154 YGSVRKSDATG

-195 ITTNSGAP
+195 IVTNSGAP
-203 GAGSTIRIRGGS
+203 GAGAKIRIRGGS

-240 DVLNTINPNDIESFS
+240 DMLNTINPNDIESFS

-286 KPRVNVDM
+286 KPRINVDM
-294 SGSFKTVAKKVD
+294 SGTFKTVAKKVD
-306 VLGADAFREFFMA
+306 VLSADAFREFFMA
-319 NYGDNADAVA
+319 NYGTNADAVA

-336 KWQDE
+336 NWQDE
-341 IYRSAFSEEI
+341 IYRNTFAEEI
-351 NASVTGGYVS
+351 NASVSGGYVS
-361 KESTFKMPYRVSA
+361 GNKTFKMPYRVSA

-380 GTLKTTGMSRG
+380 GNLKTTGMSRTNFG
-391 TVGINLTPTLLN
+391 FNLTPTLFD

-414 VFTHNSYADEGA
+414 VFTHNKFADEGA
-426 IGAAVQYD
+426 IGSAIQYN
-434 PLKPVDSMWMSNGAP
+434 PLKSVDSKWESNGAP

-457 VAMLN
+457 VFQLN
-462 QQNKDSYVRRFVGNA
+462 EQHKSSYVRRFVGNA
-477 QFDYKFKFLPGLRAN
+477 QFDYKFKFLDGLRAN
-492 LNLGLDFSTTTGW
+492 LNLGLDISTTSGW
-505 NISDQYSEVSYHD
+505 NISDYQSEVSYHN
-518 KVQNG
+518 KVENG
-523 TGAWEKYTQLR
+523 TGLFEKYTQLR

-556 DVLAGYSWQRF
+556 DVLAGYSWQHF
-567 YNKTTDKKIANDGS
+567 YNKTTNEKVSNDGNNTYLY
-581 GQEYDVSKPIFM
+581 GDPTLFK
-593 TESYLVSFYGR
+593 TESFLISFYGR

-609 LDRYLLTFTLRDDG
+609 LDRYLLTFTIRDDG

-628 NNKWGLFPSAALAW
+628 NNKWGVFPSAALAW
-642 RISEEPFMKNADW
+642 RISEENFMKSADW

-660 LRLGYG
+660 LRLGWG

-679 SIPTVHTNQGGSY
+679 SIATYHTNQHGSL
-692 YMFGNGIVVP
+692 YMFGNNVIIP
-702 ITAKGYASQIKWE
+702 ITPKGYAPKIKWE
-715 ETTTYNIGLDFGFA
+715 ETTTYNIGLDFGFLG
-729 RNRINGSID
+729 NRINGSID
-738 VYKRKTNDLLNKVPV
+738 VYQRKTKDLLNKVPV

-763 LMNVGDMEN
+763 LTNVGDMEN
-772 KGIEAALNVVP
+772 KGIEGALNVVP
-783 IEKKDLRWE
+783 IEQKDLRLE

-797 AYNKNKI
+797 TYNKNKI

-810 DDPSYLGVEAG
+810 DDPSYPGVEDG
-821 DISGGVGN
+821 GISGGVGN
-829 KIQIQQVGNPINS
+829 KIQIQKVGNPMNS
-842 FYVYQQVYDE
+842 FYVLQQVYDE

-864 NFDGQITD
+864 NHDGQITD
-872 DDRYVYYKPDA
+872 DDRYVYYKPDP
-883 DVNLGLNTEL
+883 DVIIGLNTEL
-893 SYKKWTLSASLR
+893 SYKKWTFSAAFR
-905 SSLGNYVYN
+905 SFLGNYVYN

-940 YSNFAQAQYK
+940 YSNFQQAQYK

-967 LAYNIAPW
+967 VEI
-975 VRVNFTA
+975 RRTR
-982 QNIFTITKYDGVDPE
+982 I
-997 VANGI
+997 
-1002 DNNMYPRS
+1002 
-1010 RNFILGAS
+1010 
-1018 FNF
+1018 

>member
-1 MQTFACGY
+1 
-9 CIFLMQK
+9 
-16 KNNILK
+16 
-22 RNVTL
+22 
-27 HQNNYLYKRLTL
+27 
-39 INVMMK
+39 MK
-45 QVNIQFPLRMLGLLL
+45 QVNIQLPLRMMALVL

-71 IEVKGHVKD
+71 QITVKGHVKD
-80 ATGEPIIGAT
+80 ATGEPIIGASI
-90 VRVAG
+90 RVVG
-95 TQTATVSDF
+95 TQTGAVSDF
-104 DGNFVLKAN
+104 DGNFQVKAN
-113 QGADITISYVGYQQ
+113 QGQTLSVTYVGYQT
-127 ATVKAAPSLT
+127 AEVKAAPSVT
-137 VTLQDDQTVL
+137 ITLQDDAQL
-147 QDVVVIG
+147 LKDVVVIG
-154 YGTVRKSDATG
+154 YGTVKKSDATG

-230 PISSTEISGG
+230 PISSTGISGG

-280 KGKAGS
+280 KGKAGA
-286 KPRVNVDM
+286 KPRINVDL
-294 SGSFKTVAKKVD
+294 SGTFKTVGKKVD
-306 VLGADAFREFFMA
+306 VLSAEGLRELFTSR
-319 NYGDNADAVA
+319 YSDNADAMA

-336 KWQDE
+336 NWQDE
-341 IYRSAFSEEI
+341 IYKTAFAEEV
-351 NASVTGGYVS
+351 NASVTGGYVAQ
-361 KESTFKMPYRVSA
+361 EGDFKMPYRVSA

-380 GTLKTTGMSRG
+380 GTLKTSNMNRG
-391 TVGINLTPTLLN
+391 TVGLNLTPTLLE

-414 VFTHNSYADEGA
+414 VFTHNAYADEGA
-426 IGAAVQYD
+426 IGQAVKYN
-434 PLKPVDSMWMSNGAP
+434 PLKPVYNEDGTYHYWMNSGLPNSMAL
-449 NTMSTLNP
+449 LNP
-457 VAMLN
+457 VAQLN

-477 QFDYKFKFLPGLRAN
+477 QFDYKFKFLEGLRAN
-492 LNLGLDFSTTTGW
+492 LNLGLDFSTTSGW
-505 NISDQYSEVSYHD
+505 NVTEQNSEISWHD
-518 KVQNG
+518 KAQNG
-523 TGAWEKYTQLR
+523 SGLWESYSQLR

-548 LKEIYSRF
+548 LEELKSRF
-556 DVLAGYSWQRF
+556 DILGGYSWQRF
-567 YNKTTDKKIANDGS
+567 FNRTTSYKVSNDGL
-581 GQEYDVSKPIFM
+581 GTEFATTPLFK

-609 LDRYLLTFTLRDDG
+609 MDRYLLTATLRNDG

-628 NNKWGLFPSAALAW
+628 NNKWGLFPSVALAW
-642 RISEEPFMKNADW
+642 RISEEPFLKSVDW

-666 ITGQQNINQGDYP
+666 ITGQHNIGQGDYP
-679 SIPTVHTNQGGSY
+679 SIATYHTNQAGSY
-692 YMFGNGIVVP
+692 YWFGNSMIIPVTP
-702 ITAKGYASQIKWE
+702 IKYAAQIKWE
-715 ETTTYNIGLDFGFA
+715 ETTTYNAGLDFGFM

-738 VYKRKTNDLLNKVPV
+738 IYKRVTNDLLNNVPV
-753 ASGTNLTNYL
+753 SSGTNLSNYL
-763 LMNVGDMEN
+763 LQNVGDMEN
-772 KGIEAALNVVP
+772 KGIEVALNVVP
-783 IEKKDLRWE
+783 IEQKDLRWE
-792 IGFNI
+792 VGVNV
-797 AYNKNKI
+797 AYNKNEI

-810 DDPSYLGVEAG
+810 DDPTYPGVETG
-821 DISGGVGN
+821 GISGGVGN
-829 KIQIQQVGNPINS
+829 NVQIQKVGNPINS
-842 FYVYQQVYDE
+842 FYVFQQVYAED
-852 AGKPLEGVYVDR
+852 GKPLEGVYVDR
-864 NFDGQITD
+864 NHDGQITD

-883 DVNLGLNTEL
+883 DVNIGFNTEL

-914 NVASNTEMKADMWTN
+914 NVASDAEMLADLWTN
-929 NFICNRVSTAP
+929 NFIANRVTTAP
-940 YSNFAQAQYK
+940 RSNFSQAQYK

-967 LAYNIAPW
+967 LAYNLTDW
-975 VRVNFTA
+975 CRLNFTA
-982 QNIFTITKYDGVDPE
+982 QNVFTITNYEGVDPE
-997 VANGI
+997 VAGGI

>member
-1 MQTFACGY
+1 GY
-9 CIFLMQK
+9 QEAQVAAAP
-16 KNNILK
+16 
-22 RNVTL
+22 R
-27 HQNNYLYKRLTL
+27 
-39 INVMMK
+39 
-45 QVNIQFPLRMLGLLL
+45 VNI
-60 GLFLSVGAFAQ
+60 V
-71 IEVKGHVKD
+71 
-80 ATGEPIIGAT
+80 
-90 VRVAG
+90 
-95 TQTATVSDF
+95 
-104 DGNFVLKAN
+104 
-113 QGADITISYVGYQQ
+113 
-127 ATVKAAPSLT
+127 
-137 VTLQDDQTVL
+137 LQDDAQL
-147 QDVVVIG
+147 LKDVVVIG
-154 YGTVRKSDATG
+154 YGTVKKSDATG

-188 GKTPGVQ
+188 GKTPGVS

-203 GAGSTIRIRGGS
+203 GAGSKIRIRGGS

-230 PISSTEISGG
+230 PISSTDISGG

-294 SGSFKTVAKKVD
+294 TASLKTVAKKVD
-306 VLGADAFREFFMA
+306 VLSADGFRDFFMA

-341 IYRSAFSEEI
+341 IYQTAFAEEI
-351 NASVTGGYVS
+351 NASVTGGYVA
-361 KESTFKMPYRVSA
+361 KEADFKMPYRVSA

-380 GTLKTTGMSRG
+380 GNLKTTGMNRG
-391 TVGINLTPTLLN
+391 TLSMNLTPTLLN

-434 PLKPVDSMWMSNGAP
+434 PLKPVYNEDGTYHYWMSNGAP

-457 VAMLN
+457 VALLN

-477 QFDYKFKFLPGLRAN
+477 QFDYKFKFLEGLRAN
-492 LNLGLDFSTTTGW
+492 LNLGLDFSTTSGW
-505 NISDQYSEVSYHD
+505 NISDFQSETSYHN
-518 KVQNG
+518 KVENG
-523 TGAWEKYTQLR
+523 TGLREKYTQLR

-548 LKEIYSRF
+548 LKEINSRF
-556 DVLAGYSWQRF
+556 DILGGYSWQRF
-567 YNKTTDKKIANDGS
+567 YNSTTNDKISNDGNETRLY
-581 GQEYDVSKPIFM
+581 GDPTLYK

-604 LNYTL
+604 LNYTFM
-609 LDRYLLTFTLRDDG
+609 DRYMLTATLRNDG

-628 NNKWGLFPSAALAW
+628 NNKWGLFPSVALAW
-642 RISEEPFMKNADW
+642 RISEEGFLKNVDW

-666 ITGQQNINQGDYP
+666 ITGQQNINSGDYP
-679 SIPTVHTNQGGSY
+679 SIATYHINQNGSY
-692 YMFGNGIVVP
+692 YMFGNNVIVP
-702 ITAKGYASQIKWE
+702 ITAKGFDANIKWE
-715 ETTTYNIGLDFGFA
+715 ETTTYNIGLDFGFLK
-729 RNRINGSID
+729 NRINGSVD
-738 VYKRKTNDLLNKVPV
+738 VYKRVTNDLLNKVPV

-772 KGIEAALNVVP
+772 KGIEVAVNVVP
-783 IEKKDLRWE
+783 IEQKDLRWE
-792 IGFNI
+792 VGVNV
-797 AYNKNKI
+797 AYNKNEI

-810 DDPSYLGVEAG
+810 DDPSYPGVEDG
-821 DISGGVGN
+821 GISGGVGN
-829 KIQIQQVGNPINS
+829 KIQIQKVGNPINS
-842 FYVYQQVYDE
+842 FYVLQQVYGED
-852 AGKPLEGVYVDR
+852 GKPLEGVYVDR
-864 NFDGQITD
+864 NHDGQITD

-883 DVNLGLNTEL
+883 DVNIGFNTEL
-893 SYKKWTLSASLR
+893 SYKKWTLSAALR
-905 SSLGNYVYN
+905 SALGCYVYN

-929 NFICNRVSTAP
+929 NFICNRVASAP
-940 YSNFAQAQYK
+940 YTNFSQAQYK

-955 QNASFLKLDKVT
+955 QNASWLKLDKVT
-967 LAYNIAPW
+967 LAYNVTDW
-975 VRVNFTA
+975 CRVNFTA
-982 QNIFTITKYDGVDPE
+982 QNVFTITNYDGVDPE
-997 VANGI
+997 VGNGI
-1002 DNNMYPRS
+1002 DNNMYPRP
-1010 RNFILGAS
+1010 RTFLVGAS

>member
-1 MQTFACGY
+1 
-9 CIFLMQK
+9 
-16 KNNILK
+16 
-22 RNVTL
+22 
-27 HQNNYLYKRLTL
+27 
-39 INVMMK
+39 MK
-45 QVNIQFPLRMLGLLL
+45 QVNIQVPLRMLGLIL

-80 ATGEPIIGAT
+80 AAGEDIIGAT
-90 VRVAG
+90 VRVEG

-104 DGNFVLKAN
+104 DGNFVLKAKE
-113 QGADITISYVGYQQ
+113 GATLVVSYVGYQN
-127 ATVKAAPSLT
+127 ATVKAAPT
-137 VTLQDDQTVL
+137 VEVTLVDDETVL

-154 YGTVRKSDATG
+154 YGSVRKSDATG

-195 ITTNSGAP
+195 IVTNSGAP
-203 GAGSTIRIRGGS
+203 GAGAKIRIRGGS

-240 DVLNTINPNDIESFS
+240 DMLNTINPNDIESFS

-286 KPRVNVDM
+286 KPRINVDM
-294 SGSFKTVAKKVD
+294 SGTFKTVAKKVD
-306 VLGADAFREFFMA
+306 VLSADAFREFFMA
-319 NYGDNADAVA
+319 NYGTNADAVA

-336 KWQDE
+336 NWQDE
-341 IYRSAFSEEI
+341 IYRNTFAEEI
-351 NASVTGGYVS
+351 NASVSGGYVS
-361 KESTFKMPYRVSA
+361 GNKTFKMPYRVSA

-380 GTLKTTGMSRG
+380 GNLKTTGMSRTNFG
-391 TVGINLTPTLLN
+391 FNLTPTLFD

-414 VFTHNSYADEGA
+414 VFTHNKFADEGA
-426 IGAAVQYD
+426 IGSAIQYN
-434 PLKPVDSMWMSNGAP
+434 PLKSVDSKWESNGAP

-457 VAMLN
+457 VFQLN
-462 QQNKDSYVRRFVGNA
+462 EQHKSSYVRRFVGNA
-477 QFDYKFKFLPGLRAN
+477 QFDYKFKFLDGLRAN
-492 LNLGLDFSTTTGW
+492 LNLGLDISTTSGW
-505 NISDQYSEVSYHD
+505 NISDYQSEVSYHN
-518 KVQNG
+518 KVENG
-523 TGAWEKYTQLR
+523 TGLFEKYTQLR

-556 DVLAGYSWQRF
+556 DVLAGYSWQHF
-567 YNKTTDKKIANDGS
+567 YNKTTNEKVSNDGNNTYLY
-581 GQEYDVSKPIFM
+581 GDPTLFK
-593 TESYLVSFYGR
+593 TESFLISFYGR

-609 LDRYLLTFTLRDDG
+609 LDRYLLTFTIRDDG

-628 NNKWGLFPSAALAW
+628 NNKWGVFPSAALAW
-642 RISEEPFMKNADW
+642 RISEENFMKSADW

-660 LRLGYG
+660 LRLGWG

-679 SIPTVHTNQGGSY
+679 SIATYHTNQHGSL
-692 YMFGNGIVVP
+692 YMFGNNVIIP
-702 ITAKGYASQIKWE
+702 ITPKGYAPQIKWE
-715 ETTTYNIGLDFGFA
+715 ETTTYNIGLDFGFLG
-729 RNRINGSID
+729 NRINGSID
-738 VYKRKTNDLLNKVPV
+738 VYQRKTKDLLNKVPV

-763 LMNVGDMEN
+763 LTNVGDMEN
-772 KGIEAALNVVP
+772 KGIEGALNVVP
-783 IEKKDLRWE
+783 IEQKDLRLE

-797 AYNKNKI
+797 TYNKNKI

-810 DDPSYLGVEAG
+810 DDPSYPGVEDG
-821 DISGGVGN
+821 GISGGVGN
-829 KIQIQQVGNPINS
+829 KIQIQKVGNPMNS
-842 FYVYQQVYDE
+842 FYVLQQVYDE

-864 NFDGQITD
+864 NHDGQITD
-872 DDRYVYYKPDA
+872 DDRYVYYKPDP
-883 DVNLGLNTEL
+883 DVIIGLNTEL
-893 SYKKWTLSASLR
+893 SYKKWTFSAAFR
-905 SSLGNYVYN
+905 SFLGNYVYN

-929 NFICNRVSTAP
+929 NFICN
-940 YSNFAQAQYK
+940 FQQAQYK

-967 LAYNIAPW
+967 VAYNIAPW

-982 QNIFTITKYDGVDPE
+982 QNVFTISKYDGVDPE

>member
-1 MQTFACGY
+1 MQ
-9 CIFLMQK
+9 
-16 KNNILK
+16 
-22 RNVTL
+22 
-27 HQNNYLYKRLTL
+27 
-39 INVMMK
+39 MMK
-45 QVNIQFPLRMLGLLL
+45 QVNIQFPLRMLGLIL
-60 GLFLSVGAFAQ
+60 GLFLSVSAFAQ

-80 ATGEPIIGAT
+80 ATGEAIIGAT
-90 VRVAG
+90 VRVDG
-95 TQTATVSDF
+95 TQTATVTDF

-113 QGADITISYVGYQQ
+113 QGANITISYVGYQN
-127 ATVKAAPSLT
+127 ATVKAAPSVE
-137 VTLQDDQTVL
+137 VTLVDDETVL

-154 YGTVRKSDATG
+154 YGSVRKSDATG
-165 SVMSVEADQL
+165 SVTSVEADQL

-195 ITTNSGAP
+195 VTTNSGAP
-203 GAGSTIRIRGGS
+203 GAGAKIRIRGGS

-240 DVLNTINPNDIESFS
+240 DLLNTINPNDIESFS

-280 KGKAGS
+280 KGKAGA
-286 KPRVNVDM
+286 KPRINVDM
-294 SGSFKTVAKKVD
+294 SGTFKTVAKKVD
-306 VLGADAFREFFMA
+306 VLSADAFREFFVA
-319 NYGDNADAVA
+319 NYGDNADAMA

-341 IYRSAFSEEI
+341 IYKNAFAEEI

-361 KESTFKMPYRVSA
+361 KEQAFKMPYRVSA

-391 TVGINLTPTLLN
+391 TLGFNLTPTLFD
-403 DRLTINLNGKG
+403 DRLTINLNAKG
-414 VFTHNSYADEGA
+414 VFTHNKFADEGA
-426 IGAAVQYD
+426 IGAAVQYN
-434 PLKPVDSMWMSNGAP
+434 PLKSVDHKWESNGAP

-462 QQNKDSYVRRFVGNA
+462 EQHKSSYVRRFIGNA
-477 QFDYKFKFLPGLRAN
+477 QFDYKFKFLDGLRAN
-492 LNLGLDFSTTTGW
+492 LNLGIDYSTTSGW
-505 NISDQYSEVSYHD
+505 NITDMGSEISYHN
-518 KVQNG
+518 KVENG
-523 TGAWEKYTQLR
+523 TGLWEKYTQKR
-534 RDQTL
+534 NDKTL
-539 EFYLAYAKE
+539 EFYLAYARE

-556 DVLAGYSWQRF
+556 DVLAGYSWQHF
-567 YNKTTDKKIANDGS
+567 HNETTNEKESNDGHHTRLY
-581 GQEYDVSKPIFM
+581 GDPTLFK
-593 TESYLVSFYGR
+593 TESYLISFYGR
-604 LNYTL
+604 LNYTFM
-609 LDRYLLTFTLRDDG
+609 DRYLLTFTIRDDG

-628 NNKWGLFPSAALAW
+628 NNKWGVFPSAALAW
-642 RISEEPFMKNADW
+642 RVNEEPFLRNVDW

-660 LRLGYG
+660 LRLGWG

-679 SIPTVHTNQGGSY
+679 SIATYHTNQHGSY
-692 YMFGNGIVVP
+692 YWFGNNEIIP
-702 ITAKGYASQIKWE
+702 ITPKGYAAQIKWE
-715 ETTTYNIGLDFGFA
+715 ETTTYNIGLDFGFV

-738 VYKRKTNDLLNKVPV
+738 VYKRVTKDLLNRVPV
-753 ASGTNLTNYL
+753 AAGTNLTNYL

-772 KGIEAALNVVP
+772 KGIEVALNVVP

-792 IGFNI
+792 VGVNVS
-797 AYNKNKI
+797 YNKNEI
-804 TRLTAS
+804 TKLTAS
-810 DDPSYLGVEAG
+810 DDPSYPGVETG
-821 DISGGVGN
+821 GISGGVGN
-829 KIQIQQVGNPINS
+829 NIQIQKVGNPINS
-842 FYVYQQVYDE
+842 FYVLQQVYDE

-864 NFDGQITD
+864 NHDGQITD

-883 DVNLGLNTEL
+883 DVNIGFNTEL
-893 SYKKWTLSASLR
+893 NYKKWTLSAAFR
-905 SSLGNYVYN
+905 ASLGNYVYN

-940 YSNFAQAQYK
+940 ETNFQQAQYK

-967 LAYNIAPW
+967 LAYNIASW

-982 QNIFTITKYDGVDPE
+982 QNVFTITKYKGVDPE

>member
-1 MQTFACGY
+1 
-9 CIFLMQK
+9 
-16 KNNILK
+16 
-22 RNVTL
+22 
-27 HQNNYLYKRLTL
+27 
-39 INVMMK
+39 MMK

-71 IEVKGHVKD
+71 IDVKGHVKD
-80 ATGEPIIGAT
+80 ATGEDVIGAT
-90 VRVAG
+90 VRVVG
-95 TQTATVSDF
+95 TQIATVTDF
-104 DGNFVLKAN
+104 DGNFVIKAN
-113 QGADITISYVGYQQ
+113 QGADISVTFVGYQT
-127 ATVKAAPSLT
+127 AIVKAAPNLEI
-137 VTLQDDQTVL
+137 TLQDDQTVL

-195 ITTNSGAP
+195 ITTNGGAP

-230 PISSTEISGG
+230 PISSTSISGG

-280 KGKAGS
+280 KGKAGA
-286 KPRVNVDM
+286 KPRINVDI
-294 SGSFKTVAKKVD
+294 SGTFKTVAKKVD

-336 KWQDE
+336 NWQDE
-341 IYRSAFSEEI
+341 IYKTAFAEEI

-361 KESTFKMPYRVSA
+361 KEKTFKMPYRVSA

-380 GTLKTTGMSRG
+380 GNLKTSNMNRTSLGF
-391 TVGINLTPTLLN
+391 NLTPTLLD

-414 VFTHNSYADEGA
+414 VFTHNSFADEGA
-426 IGAAVQYD
+426 IGAAVQYN
-434 PLKPVDSMWMSNGAP
+434 PLRPVNNPDGSYSRWESNGAP

-457 VAMLN
+457 VAMLY

-477 QFDYKFKFLPGLRAN
+477 QFDYKFKFLDGLRAN
-492 LNLGLDFSTTTGW
+492 LNVGLDYSTTSGW
-505 NISDQYSEVSYHD
+505 NITEKGSEISYHN
-518 KVQNG
+518 KAENG
-523 TGAWEKYTQLR
+523 TGLYEKYTQKR
-534 RDQTL
+534 RDKTL

-548 LKEIYSRF
+548 LKEISSRF
-556 DVLAGYSWQRF
+556 DVLAGYSWQHF
-567 YNKTTDKKIANDGS
+567 YNETTDKKEANDGS
-581 GQEYDVSKPIFM
+581 GLEFATTPLFK

-604 LNYTL
+604 LNYTFM
-609 LDRYLLTFTLRDDG
+609 DRYLFTFTLRDDG

-642 RISEEPFMKNADW
+642 RVNEEPFLKDVEW

-679 SIPTVHTNQGGSY
+679 SIPTYHTNQAGSLY
-692 YMFGNGIVVP
+692 WFGNSVITP
-702 ITAKGYASQIKWE
+702 ITPKGYAAQIKWE
-715 ETTTYNIGLDFGFA
+715 ETTTYNIGIDFGFA

-738 VYKRKTNDLLNKVPV
+738 VYQRKTKDLLNTVPV
-753 ASGTNLTNYL
+753 AAGTNLTNYL

-772 KGIEAALNVVP
+772 KGIEGAINVVP

-792 IGFNI
+792 IGINV

-804 TRLTAS
+804 TKLTAS

-829 KIQIQQVGNPINS
+829 HIQIQQVGNPINS
-842 FYVYQQVYDE
+842 FYVFQQVYGED
-852 AGKPLEGVYVDR
+852 GKPLEGVYVDR
-864 NFDGQITD
+864 NHDGQITD

-883 DVNLGLNTEL
+883 DVNIGLNTEL

-929 NFICNRVSTAP
+929 NFICNRVATAP
-940 YSNFAQAQYK
+940 YSNFSQAQYR

-967 LAYNIAPW
+967 LAYNIADW
-975 VRVNFTA
+975 VRVNLTA
-982 QNIFTITKYDGVDPE
+982 QNIFTITNYKGVDPE
-997 VANGI
+997 VAGGI